1 MIRSELEELLDLL
14 PSEVALAEKQYLK
27 ARIDKEH
34 IFSAIKIKLRGENPG
49 KTESEI
55 KDLAT
60 VSQEYYAASLQE
72 TAFKEVW
79 KAREETLRVKKI
91 ELGKAI

>member
-1 MIRSELEELLDLL
+1 MFRSELEELLDKL
-14 PSEVALAEKQYLK
+14 PDEVALAEKQYLK
-27 ARIDKEH
+27 ARADKEQL
-34 IFSAIKIKLRGENPG
+34 FSKIKIRLRAENPG

-55 KDLAT
+55 KDMAT
-60 VSQEYYAASLQE
+60 VSDEYYPAVLQE
-72 TAFKEVW
+72 IAFRETW